1 MTTRSRASSTDH
13 AFSLAVTG
21 CFVALVFWTFARS
34 YYLRGF
40 FNTTSLTPLVQV
52 HGAVMSG
59 WVVLLAAQSVLA
71 GAGQIRLHRNLGWI
85 GAVWALLVIVL
96 GSATTLAASAREV
109 HQHSRF
115 APIQVTVTG
124 LELVQMF
131 LFAGL
136 VLAAITLR
144 RQPDYHKRLM
154 LLTIACLLPSAL
166 ARLPV
171 DFIDN
176 RLILWLV
183 DAVVLVCVWGSI
195 AGGNADCTRPSVG
208 GGCGGVG
215 SVARRLLY
223 HSDAGLALTGHLDGV
238 VTQRGRRA
246 RRNPPKRRRG
256 PRKLP

>member
-34 YYLRGF
+34 YYLRVF

-59 WVVLLAAQSVLA
+59 WVVLLAAQSALA
-71 GAGQIRLHRNLGWI
+71 GAGQIRWHRNLGWI
-85 GAVWALLVIVL
+85 GAAWAVLVIVL

-109 HQHSRF
+109 HQHTRF

-183 DAVVLVCVWGSI
+183 DALVLVCVGLDSW
-195 AGGNADCTRPSVG
+195 RK
-208 GGCGGVG
+208 
-215 SVARRLLY
+215 RRL
-223 HSDAGLALTGHLDGV
+223 HPAFGWGAALVLGV
-238 VTQRGRRA
+238 LHAAFYITQTQGWLSL
-246 RRNPPKRRRG
+246 G
-256 PRKLP
+256 TWMVS